1 MYVSVC
7 VFVCVFV
14 PACVFRSSS
23 LEMFSKKGAIQT
35 RNKLSGEQ
43 PCRSV
48 ISTKPL

>member
-1 MYVSVC
+1 MYIYIYKYIYIYVCICVC

-35 RNKLSGEQ
+35 
-43 PCRSV
+43 
-48 ISTKPL
+48 